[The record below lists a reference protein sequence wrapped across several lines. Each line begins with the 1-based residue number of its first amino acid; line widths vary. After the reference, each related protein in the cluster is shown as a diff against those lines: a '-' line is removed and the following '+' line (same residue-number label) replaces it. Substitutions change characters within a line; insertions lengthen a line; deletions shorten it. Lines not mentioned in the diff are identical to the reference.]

1 MKSKSHL
8 PHAAIS
14 RSRCGFTLIEMIVT
28 LTLAAVLVA
37 FMLPL
42 ISSGLEGSRRAAQ
55 RLPKAHSLRT
65 EMDAIWHYYR
75 TTDPTDPTDLP
86 ALALA
91 IEQAANA
98 TPPPPYTLIS
108 NDWVDFNP
116 DGHEITP
123 ASGEENVLRVT
134 IGNSQGERLTSY
146 FFPIP

>member
-65 EMDAIWHYYR
+65 EMDAIWHLYR
-75 TTDPTDPTDLP
+75 STDPTDLP
-86 ALALA
+86 ALSVA
-91 IEQAANA
+91 INDAAAAN
-98 TPPPPYTLIS
+98 PPPYTLIS
-108 NDWVDFNP
+108 NNFVAFNP
-116 DGHEITP
+116 DGDEIP
-123 ASGEENVLRVT
+123 AQGQQTVLKVT
-134 IGNSQGERLTSY
+134 LGNSLGEQLTSY

>member
-65 EMDAIWHYYR
+65 EMDAIWHLYR
-75 TTDPTDPTDLP
+75 STDPTDLP

-116 DGHEITP
+116 DGDEIP
-123 ASGEENVLRVT
+123 AQGQQTVLKVT
-134 IGNSQGERLTSY
+134 LGNSLGEQLTSY